1 MMNRHALLTIL
12 AGLVAL
18 GMWTLSQNRGGSG
31 TLTPHAMWTV
41 FLILIPVGL
50 TAIVWQQVR
59 WAAMG
64 CVIYGTVGFA
74 LDVATVVQ
82 VITKDTDMFPALA
95 SSGISGILN
104 FLLIV
109 FGGRAFLD
117 VSGVPPPPGS
127 RPPNPPS
134 PSSSS
139 AA

>member
-1 MMNRHALLTIL
+1 MMNRNTLLAIL
-12 AGLVAL
+12 AGILVL
-18 GMWTLSQNRGGSG
+18 GMWTLSQNRDGSHAQI
-31 TLTPHAMWTV
+31 PHAMWTV

-50 TAIVWQQVR
+50 AAIVWQKVR

-74 LDVATVVQ
+74 LDVATAVQ
-82 VITKDTDMFPALA
+82 VITKDPDLFPALA
-95 SSGISGILN
+95 SSGVSGLLN

-117 VSGVPPPPGS
+117 VSQAPPPPGS
-127 RPPNPPS
+127 RPPSP

-139 AA
+139 TSAV